1 MLPYWDWT
9 DPSPLLTDTFLGPT
23 GAGGSQI
30 VPRGYFA
37 PTQARDRH
45 EHDPAAPLVAGQ
57 PRWLEPAQRL
67 RHRGGRSDAAMLAA
81 STGCRRRT
89 TSGRSSVRTTYR
101 SFQRQLEGGR
111 DEFGTL
117 VPSGS
122 QMHNGLHGYMR
133 SATWADPA
141 ISPFDPVFYLH
152 HCNIDR
158 LWAMWQLD
166 GHANVYPAAGAVP
179 QHGPADPMYPWVGAL
194 PGYDNSANFT
204 HRHARHNGDRNRA
217 QPVDTLDYRAQY
229 GYTYDTLAVIGI
241 GLDRTGSMTGLT
253 PDPMT
258 GAGTVTKWEAA
269 KRGVSAFLQD
279 CETVQQSGAIYVTG
293 GRQDVPV
300 AACQRLHVG
309 VPRPAA
315 TA

>member
-1 MLPYWDWT
+1 
-9 DPSPLLTDTFLGPT
+9 
-23 GAGGSQI
+23 
-30 VPRGYFA
+30 
-37 PTQARDRH
+37 
-45 EHDPAAPLVAGQ
+45 
-57 PRWLEPAQRL
+57 
-67 RHRGGRSDAAMLAA
+67 
-81 STGCRRRT
+81 
-89 TSGRSSVRTTYR
+89 
-101 SFQRQLEGGR
+101 
-111 DEFGTL
+111 
-117 VPSGS
+117 
-122 QMHNGLHGYMR
+122 MHNGLHGYIGGHMG
-133 SATWADPA
+133 DPA
-141 ISPFDPVFYLH
+141 ISSFDPVFYLH

-204 HRHARHNGDRNRA
+204 NIAMPDTTAIGIVRN
-217 QPVDTLDYRAQY
+217 QDTLNYRAQY

-269 KRGVSAFLQD
+269 KRGVSSVPPGRGDRSAERCDLRD
-279 CETVQQSGAIYVTG
+279 G
-293 GRQDVPV
+293 GVKTFRSLPANDFTSVFP
-300 AACQRLHVG
+300 G
-309 VPRPAA
+309 RP